1 MKINKLIKPIN
12 EGYVVKSKK
21 KSLSERYYTC
31 PECHN
36 RTLAEVPA
44 NDDIYI
50 CDECGASG
58 RGYETFEGNIVFY
71 DDVDESKNQN
81 DPKQVEEKVK
91 NLVAIY
97 GEVRAVEKIIDG
109 YFRDEDENAP
119 EYLLSIYDS
128 YNFGYVPEDKLD
140 VLYDDVSD
148 YVASRID
155 VLSDTVPAEV
165 LNPFLDAPYT
175 DMEESASESKSIKEA
190 TSNPTELFSAF
201 RNDLE
206 GIGFKMYPDGPTV
219 RFKLQEQPEHSLYTG
234 VYLKAKKAG
243 YREVKVVRDNA
254 ERITYMKSKALG
266 SLNIIETLANNSSN
280 IIIVAIMNK
289 NVTLDESKSIKED
302 KYDYGISFEYCPSCG
317 EYCDIDDADD
327 CGKFVR
333 FNCTKCGNSFDRTLP
348 TKSIKE
354 SAPDRNEDIVTA
366 LEKTPYTSFVVDE
379 GEYIKI
385 QGKWR
390 TTSRRAHSDYI
401 EIKSFL
407 NKKLGAGN
415 FDLVYEGNDTRDDGK
430 EVSCSLR
437 LELKNSLKEE
447 SKSWGGHKHPEQD
460 KIEKALMAING
471 TTKVEFDYRPNDG
484 VYKVPENHLI
494 ILPFCRDDKVFGD
507 GSEYF
512 KNRKKWKD
520 SVLAKLR
527 QLGWTQEDPME
538 DNDTY
543 LYLVMKKRPKMNE
556 TSSLYQKNKDG
567 SIYKMTPEVTK
578 VLQEISRL
586 YKFFDYKKDVAKVKF
601 RSDVIR
607 QLQIFCKWYL
617 EEANSTK
624 PDTRELKNFA
634 IQIANIVRT
643 RNVVNESKT
652 VKTLGAGGKK
662 LNETTYSMEDNMG
675 DWKQICRAYCRKIG
689 AELLFV
695 NETSFGYEDKN
706 GQMVHMYVDEL
717 MDALGLGES
726 LNDATRPPQEPLD
739 EDSNRYRDPDN
750 GKVMLDRWYAAKYP
764 DDEVGID
771 QLDGLYMDDAL
782 KDRSILGHCDTQV
795 RDRVYQQLDRY
806 IPLSVDSPMY
816 KETVTESMSG
826 FVQTNCANCGKKNKV
841 EVHFPEYNK
850 GFETTTYTC
859 NHCGEQNELSDP
871 HQYNDDG
878 TINEAVDY
886 KVKFFQ
892 VFETPKSPK
901 ENGKMIG
908 QRGTLDDANAF
919 GKEKVGEGNYII
931 KAVCDDGQTR
941 PIDNDT
947 KSDAFKMVNED
958 TVVPSSYE
966 FDDDVDDLTYYYDD
980 ELFKDNL
987 ENSPYTEVA
996 SKQVMD
1002 SDGFMTD
1009 YTMYMNINTGEYVF
1023 VFGDKDVYSPD
1034 DGYFDWE
1041 CETEAEAR
1049 AWFDN
1054 YTGFSDDLDD
1064 MDESLDLTKDEI
1076 ELLLMGQDMGSWYDE
1091 ILDNEEILN
1100 RYYDAEN
1107 KAKKIAT
1114 AKNMDFAD
1122 YLDTLQINEEV
1133 SGNSDDDN
1141 SSQTKPSPVKS
1152 TDKNQEESPIV
1163 AKKSDGSYL
1172 IPASNGDGYVAF
1184 NRSDVCMGNI
1194 SAANENEA
1202 KGKFN
1207 ANKFDESINEKL
1219 DGSGWWSVE
1228 WDLTLE
1234 GEEISF
1240 DDLSESTQEHIAD
1253 SILDGYLQGEIAEW
1267 NEDEETEDYGWWVA
1281 RFDIS
1286 VEDNDRVRFED
1297 LSETSQEQISNAI
1310 KDGYVSGELFE

>member
-1 MKINKLIKPIN
+1 MKINKLIKPID
-12 EGYVVKSKK
+12 EGYVVKSKN
-21 KSLSERYYTC
+21 KSLSEKYYVC
-31 PECHN
+31 PKCHN
-36 RTLAEVPA
+36 RTLGEVSE
-44 NDDIYI
+44 NDDLYI
-50 CDECGASG
+50 CDECGAEG
-58 RGYETFEGNIVFY
+58 RGYETFEGNIAFY
-71 DDVDESKNQN
+71 DDVDESKFDPSHNKVVNFYDLEYDISNVRRWRISFAYDKELGN
-81 DPKQVEEKVK
+81 DRWSGIV
-91 NLVAIY
+91 
-97 GEVRAVEKIIDG
+97 
-109 YFRDEDENAP
+109 
-119 EYLLSIYDS
+119 
-128 YNFGYVPEDKLD
+128 
-140 VLYDDVSD
+140 
-148 YVASRID
+148 VASNEQEAIENYKYKVGGFGVGWRVVSVKPLGD
-155 VLSDTVPAEV
+155 ASDRQKLKWA
-165 LNPFLDAPYT
+165 Y
-175 DMEESASESKSIKEA
+175 
-190 TSNPTELFSAF
+190 
-201 RNDLE
+201 
-206 GIGFKMYPDGPTV
+206 TV
-219 RFKLQEQPEHSLYTG
+219 RNRFINCDKPIP
-234 VYLKAKKAG
+234 AG
-243 YREVKVVRDNA
+243 
-254 ERITYMKSKALG
+254 
-266 SLNIIETLANNSSN
+266 IEEFIQN
-280 IIIVAIMNK
+280 VA
-289 NVTLDESKSIKED
+289 LDESKSINEGTFSRVINKIRKATLDEYDPNNRKLYNFIDKFKKEFNIDAKIHNAGYGYIKEGD
-302 KYDYGISFEYCPSCG
+302 KEIRNYRAYIECSYDKLRDFFIDGIIKSNNLKPEYT
-317 EYCDIDDADD
+317 D
-327 CGKFVR
+327 R
-333 FNCTKCGNSFDRTLP
+333 FTLNGDRTYKTSSEMDNNEIQVEISPGNETIYFDLHVIMDSDKAERQREKSANRLNKAYKNES
-348 TKSIKE
+348 KSI
-354 SAPDRNEDIVTA
+354 
-366 LEKTPYTSFVVDE
+366 
-379 GEYIKI
+379 
-385 QGKWR
+385 
-390 TTSRRAHSDYI
+390 
-401 EIKSFL
+401 
-407 NKKLGAGN
+407 
-415 FDLVYEGNDTRDDGK
+415 
-430 EVSCSLR
+430 
-437 LELKNSLKEE
+437 KEE

-471 TTKVEFDYRPNDG
+471 TTKVEFDYRPDDG

-543 LYLVMKKRPKMNE
+543 LYLVMKKSPKM
-556 TSSLYQKNKDG
+556 
-567 SIYKMTPEVTK
+567 K
-578 VLQEISRL
+578 VS
-586 YKFFDYKKDVAKVKF
+586 
-601 RSDVIR
+601 
-607 QLQIFCKWYL
+607 
-617 EEANSTK
+617 
-624 PDTRELKNFA
+624 
-634 IQIANIVRT
+634 
-643 RNVVNESKT
+643 ESKP
-652 VKTLGAGGKK
+652 VKTLGGKGK
-662 LNETTYSMEDNMG
+662 SLNE
-675 DWKQICRAYCRKIG
+675 
-689 AELLFV
+689 
-695 NETSFGYEDKN
+695 
-706 GQMVHMYVDEL
+706 
-717 MDALGLGES
+717 
-726 LNDATRPPQEPLD
+726 ATRIPQESLD

-816 KETVTESMSG
+816 KEIVTESMSG

-859 NHCGEQNELSDP
+859 SHCGEQNELSDP

-901 ENGKMIG
+901 ESGKMIG

-947 KSDAFKMVNED
+947 KSDAFKMINED

-987 ENSPYTEVA
+987 ENSPYTEIA

-1133 SGNSDDDN
+1133 SGNSDGDN

-1219 DGSGWWSVE
+1219 EGSGWWSVE

-1234 GEEISF
+1234 GEEIGF

-1253 SILDGYLQGEIAEW
+1253 SILDGCLQGEIAEW
-1267 NEDEETEDYGWWVA
+1267 NDDEETEDYGWWVA

-1310 KDGYVSGELFE
+1310 KDGYVSGEIFE

>member
-36 RTLAEVPA
+36 RTLGEVSE
-44 NDDIYI
+44 NDDLYI

-58 RGYETFEGNIVFY
+58 RGYETFEGNIAFY
-71 DDVDESKNQN
+71 DDVDECKSINETYWIDNKEVM
-81 DPKQVEEKVK
+81 DEVDRLVK
-91 NLVAIY
+91 ELQA
-97 GEVRAVEKIIDG
+97 DG
-109 YFRDEDENAP
+109 WMFRDDRYTGSKYYVIFQRRGDNGAEFCAIKYSHTHTP
-119 EYLLSIYDS
+119 EVVELSYKQIVGDVPMDSFDGMRRKLGKILLPQ
-128 YNFGYVPEDKLD
+128 N
-140 VLYDDVSD
+140 
-148 YVASRID
+148 
-155 VLSDTVPAEV
+155 
-165 LNPFLDAPYT
+165 
-175 DMEESASESKSIKEA
+175 ESKSI
-190 TSNPTELFSAF
+190 
-201 RNDLE
+201 
-206 GIGFKMYPDGPTV
+206 
-219 RFKLQEQPEHSLYTG
+219 
-234 VYLKAKKAG
+234 
-243 YREVKVVRDNA
+243 
-254 ERITYMKSKALG
+254 
-266 SLNIIETLANNSSN
+266 
-280 IIIVAIMNK
+280 
-289 NVTLDESKSIKED
+289 
-302 KYDYGISFEYCPSCG
+302 
-317 EYCDIDDADD
+317 
-327 CGKFVR
+327 
-333 FNCTKCGNSFDRTLP
+333 
-348 TKSIKE
+348 
-354 SAPDRNEDIVTA
+354 
-366 LEKTPYTSFVVDE
+366 
-379 GEYIKI
+379 
-385 QGKWR
+385 
-390 TTSRRAHSDYI
+390 
-401 EIKSFL
+401 
-407 NKKLGAGN
+407 
-415 FDLVYEGNDTRDDGK
+415 
-430 EVSCSLR
+430 
-437 LELKNSLKEE
+437 KEE

-527 QLGWTQEDPME
+527 QLGWTQEDPVE

-543 LYLVMKKRPKMNE
+543 LYLVMKRGPKMNE
-556 TSSLYQKNKDG
+556 DSSLYQKNKNG

-578 VLQEISRL
+578 VLQEIARL

-617 EEANSTK
+617 EEANSAK

-643 RNVVNESKT
+643 RNVVNESKSI
-652 VKTLGAGGKK
+652 KTLGAGAKK

-717 MDALGLGES
+717 MDALGLSES
-726 LNDATRPPQEPLD
+726 L
-739 EDSNRYRDPDN
+739 
-750 GKVMLDRWYAAKYP
+750 
-764 DDEVGID
+764 
-771 QLDGLYMDDAL
+771 
-782 KDRSILGHCDTQV
+782 
-795 RDRVYQQLDRY
+795 
-806 IPLSVDSPMY
+806 
-816 KETVTESMSG
+816 TES
-826 FVQTNCANCGKKNKV
+826 K
-841 EVHFPEYNK
+841 
-850 GFETTTYTC
+850 
-859 NHCGEQNELSDP
+859 
-871 HQYNDDG
+871 
-878 TINEAVDY
+878 DY

-892 VFETPKSPK
+892 VFEVPKSPK
-901 ENGKMIG
+901 ESGKMIG

-919 GKEKVGEGNYII
+919 GVEKAGEGNYII

-947 KSDAFKMVNED
+947 KPDAFKMVNED

-987 ENSPYTEVA
+987 ENSPYTEIA

-1091 ILDNEEILN
+1091 ILDNEETLN

-1141 SSQTKPSPVKS
+1141 SYQTKPSPAKS
-1152 TDKNQEESPIV
+1152 TDNNQEESPIV

-1194 SAANENEA
+1194 SASNENEA

-1207 ANKFDESINEKL
+1207 ANKFDESLDEKL

-1228 WDLTLE
+1228 WDLTLD
-1234 GEEISF
+1234 GEEIGF

-1267 NEDEETEDYGWWVA
+1267 DDDEETENYGWWVA

-1310 KDGYVSGELFE
+1310 KDGYVSGEIFE